1 MIYASKQF
9 QQRRSYLE
17 EVARSFR
24 QRNPERYY
32 YYRLLTQRQLREPA
46 SPWHRFRLGPGYTLF
61 MLTHGEDIQRLVNNN
76 PGHWLEKQ
84 DVVDC

>member
-1 MIYASKQF
+1 MIYTSKQF

-32 YYRLLTQRQLREPA
+32 YYRLLTQR
-46 SPWHRFRLGPGYTLF
+46 FRLGPGYTLF

-76 PGHWLEKQ
+76 PGHWLEKR